1 MTRAGICCAPLSST
15 AASEAPGHIVLVLD
29 SRVTDESVQ
38 SDRYPAPC
46 TAWTDEDLFP
56 AMQSTAVDSFEVTS
70 SLHGINGTRINAQ
83 ATNTFT
89 AFQPSYFFLLN
100 EADEH
105 LVMSYEWIV
114 VF

>member
-1 MTRAGICCAPLSST
+1 
-15 AASEAPGHIVLVLD
+15 
-29 SRVTDESVQ
+29 
-38 SDRYPAPC
+38 
-46 TAWTDEDLFP
+46 
-56 AMQSTAVDSFEVTS
+56 MQSTAVDSFEGTS

-105 LVMSYEWIV
+105 LVMSYE
-114 VF
+114 